1 MCNEVLGSRLPL
13 GFMNELQVRLA
24 TQTNL
29 PTGSKSRE
37 VFVTCEAALVDR
49 IAGSVL
55 TMPYKSGGGK
65 TREWVIL
72 SGPSDVRTQCQDPV
86 MQDLWRVGARPS
98 PPASEVPEA
107 CLLLAQR

>member
-65 TREWVIL
+65 M
-72 SGPSDVRTQCQDPV
+72 P
-86 MQDLWRVGARPS
+86 
-98 PPASEVPEA
+98 EVPEA
-107 CLLLAQR
+107 CLLLRQRLSFIVPEAVFYCTGGCLLLYQRLSFIVPEAVF